1 MRKNIAI
8 LLAIVLEITCFSG
21 CGGAK
26 TTETTTE
33 VTTEAITETTTEA
46 TTETTTETTNETTTE
61 TGWKVGNKVDDFGDP
76 TDDLYIYASFS
87 GRFRNTATADE
98 DLTVGVFFV
107 PAFADPD
114 KYAASFAFR
123 LLEYNDHPATYVE
136 DTEFILKVK
145 IGDEIYE
152 EKLYSFP
159 PNGDLYIYNATTGLH
174 SDILLKLVHEL
185 DDGNTVR
192 CIIESENSKYE
203 FEITS
208 DGWKEAMAE
217 IKEPYGVGKLT

>member
-1 MRKNIAI
+1 M
-8 LLAIVLEITCFSG
+8 LAIVLEITCFSG
-21 CGGAK
+21 CGGTK
-26 TTETTTE
+26 TTEITTE
-33 VTTEAITETTTEA
+33 VTTEAITEPTTEP
-46 TTETTTETTNETTTE
+46 TTETTIETTTETTTGTT

-76 TDDLYIYASFS
+76 TDDLYMYYSVSGHFS
-87 GRFRNTATADE
+87 NTATTNE

-114 KYAASFAFR
+114 EYAASFAFR

-136 DTEFILKVK
+136 GDEFVIKIK
-145 IGDEIYE
+145 IGDEIFE
-152 EKLYSFP
+152 EKLYTFP
-159 PNGDLYIYNATTGLH
+159 PNGDLYIFNATSGLH
-174 SDILLKLVHEL
+174 SDILLKIYHEL
-185 DDGNTVR
+185 EDGNSVR
-192 CIIESENSKYE
+192 CIIESESSKYE